1 MLPSKR
7 RSMDCNVAWESG
19 NGWDPY
25 FVAKH
30 NNRRLR
36 FGDSSA
42 VALRRNAGL
51 RRLRFRHL
59 LLPLA
64 ACSQRRHVGRLA
76 VLLQLRPDPLHAEDP
91 RRAEARHRQGHRAGR
106 PLVVPLAAPVD
117 KGARIAELIVTPD
130 GLPPQATPLLAA
142 NDVGK
147 GDGWDRLRTGFYR
160 LTG

>member
-64 ACSQRRHVGRLA
+64 ARFQRRPGGRID
-76 VLLQLRPDPLHAEDP
+76 VLLQLRP
-91 RRAEARHRQGHRAGR
+91 
-106 PLVVPLAAPVD
+106 VPPH
-117 KGARIAELIVTPD
+117 
-130 GLPPQATPLLAA
+130 AA
-142 NDVGK
+142 NKIGRESCRERGGK
-147 GDGWDRLRTGFYR
+147 NGKHWG
-160 LTG
+160 